1 MRIFVFS
8 FLNKRAYIVF
18 FADLETQQLLVRLFF
33 PTFTT
38 MKRRKKALYFL
49 LLIII
54 IGLVIPQHFSVP
66 VKGATANSYNAKSFW
81 YYPWGKSGTH
91 KGIDIFAKEGT
102 TVTAATS
109 GITLYTGTISMGGNI
124 IIMLGPKWRL
134 HYYAHLKDI
143 SVHSL
148 SWAGRGKAIA
158 TVGATG
164 NAAGK
169 PPHLH
174 YSIATLIP
182 YVWRIDSDYQGWKKM
197 FYLDPTVYVKEAAS
211 SSR

>member
-1 MRIFVFS
+1 MKPKFK
-8 FLNKRAYIVF
+8 KRYVI
-18 FADLETQQLLVRLFF
+18 
-33 PTFTT
+33 
-38 MKRRKKALYFL
+38 

-54 IGLVIPQHFSVP
+54 VGLLLPQNFSIPVQ
-66 VKGATANSYNAKSFW
+66 GATKSSYNPESFW

-102 TVTAATS
+102 PVTAATS
-109 GITLYTGTISMGGNI
+109 GLVVYTGNISMGGNVI
-124 IIMLGPKWRL
+124 VVLGPKWRV
-134 HYYAHLKDI
+134 HYYAHLQAV
-143 SVHSL
+143 SVSSF
-148 SWAGRGKAIA
+148 SWASRGKQIG

-182 YVWRIDSDYQGWKKM
+182 YPWRIDGSHQGWKKM
-197 FYLDPTVYVKEAAS
+197 IYLNPGVYVEE
-211 SSR
+211 